1 MSDKNIFVGPA
12 IAGAIVFGYE
22 YFQNRNTYIMNH
34 LKVAGLA
41 VATSA
46 GSGMIFQMLPLPEMV
61 EMVAQPGLS
70 GVAFAFGRKQFLGTR
85 NTLIKDIAEG
95 AVADL
100 AGGFAGKAVG
110 GYW

>member
-1 MSDKNIFVGPA
+1 
-12 IAGAIVFGYE
+12 
-22 YFQNRNTYIMNH
+22 MNH
-34 LKVAGLA
+34 VKVAGLA

-46 GSGMIFQMLPLPEMV
+46 GANMLFQALPLPEML
-61 EMVAQPGLS
+61 EMVAQPALS

-100 AGGFAGKAVG
+100 AGGFGAKAVG
-110 GYW
+110 GYM

>member
-1 MSDKNIFVGPA
+1 MSDKNFIMGPA

-34 LKVAGLA
+34 VKVAGLA
-41 VATSA
+41 AATSA
-46 GSGMIFQMLPLPEMV
+46 GSAMIFQALPLPEML
-61 EMVAQPGLS
+61 EMVAQPALS
-70 GVAFAFGRKQFLGTR
+70 GVAFGFGRRQFLGTR

>member
-1 MSDKNIFVGPA
+1 MSDKNFIMGPA

-22 YFQNRNTYIMNH
+22 YFQNRNTPIMNH

-41 VATSA
+41 AATSA
-46 GSGMIFQMLPLPEMV
+46 GSGMIFQALPLPEMI
-61 EMVAQPGLS
+61 EMAAQPALS

-85 NTLIKDIAEG
+85 NTLIMDIAEG

-100 AGGFAGKAVG
+100 AGGFGAKAVG
-110 GYW
+110 GYM